1 MIQDKVS
8 ITFSGH
14 KKEWDNFRLVCK
26 LVDTNASYELRKY
39 INRFIEDNID
49 LLNEYE
55 ENQEQIKEMFIN
67 GELD

>member
-26 LVDTNASYELRKY
+26 LKDTNASYELRKY
-39 INRFIEDNID
+39 INRYIQNNID
-49 LLNEYE
+49 LLIEYE